1 MSTKKQV
8 QKSDEE
14 LGRPFLSNENHE
26 NYLISLAYKRAEE
39 QLLNGTASSQV
50 ISHFL
55 KLGSM
60 KESMEKEKLEHEI
73 ELLRAKTDAIES
85 AKRVEELYANA
96 LSAMR
101 TYSGNPEP
109 EMEEEFYE

>member
-1 MSTKKQV
+1 MGNRNKV
-8 QKSDEE
+8 PEE
-14 LGRPFLSNENHE
+14 ETRPFLKVENLE
-26 NYLISLAYKRAEE
+26 NYCISLAYERASE
-39 QLLNGTASSQV
+39 QLKNGTASSQV

-55 KLGSM
+55 KLGSI

-73 ELLRAKTDAIES
+73 ELLRAKTESLES

-101 TYSGNPEP
+101 TYSGNPET
-109 EMEEEFYE
+109 ETEEEFYE